1 VGDVL
6 QTPALL
12 TAEDV
17 LRAGVVPKA
26 MEGRIGLRMP
36 PVASERV
43 DTTAVSLIEQW
54 TATLPE

>member
-1 VGDVL
+1 
-6 QTPALL
+6 
-12 TAEDV
+12 
-17 LRAGVVPKA
+17 